1 MEARERFLQ
10 VHNERLQQRRDTTQ
24 NQDDNFNDPKEQF
37 KAQAINRRAAKF
49 GHAIQ
54 MTVVD
59 ADTLEQKQ
67 QLFECAEVLV
77 EVLNAVEQGKKALR
91 LDFTPYKLY
100 ELRKKKSVERV
111 ETITE
116 QPMSEDPE

>member
-1 MEARERFLQ
+1 ME
-10 VHNERLQQRRDTTQ
+10 V
-24 NQDDNFNDPKEQF
+24 
-37 KAQAINRRAAKF
+37 I
-49 GHAIQ
+49 
-54 MTVVD
+54 D
-59 ADTLEQKQ
+59 AETLDQKQ

-111 ETITE
+111 ETIPE